1 MEVSKSLN
9 FLYRDIIKKIDK
21 WLERDEIIVILGARQ
36 VGKTS
41 VLRLLQTELVSAG
54 KKTYFIDLEDIEIR
68 NALKTVRNVISYLT
82 AMGWRKEDKEITYV
96 FLDEI
101 HYMENCTSILK
112 YIHDHYPRLKF
123 IVSGSSSLKLKFQ
136 MAEPL
141 TGRKVVFIL
150 YPLSFLEFLE
160 FTNRVE
166 LSRIIKQ
173 YKSKPIPEP
182 FLSQINSA
190 YEEYIIYGG
199 YPKVALT
206 PEYEMKVKVLKEIQT
221 TYLEKEIRSLVA
233 EESFVKFSSFVEF
246 LATQNGGL
254 LKSLE
259 ISKEV
264 GIARNTV
271 IRYLSILEETFIIKT
286 LRPWAKSRAKE
297 IIKMPRLFFLDTGF
311 LNYTLKTFQ
320 NLSLRA
326 NSGLL
331 VESGVYV
338 SLLQYLGDMDEL
350 RYWRTKAGEEID
362 FLLRRENRIIPIE
375 VKWSGYPKIS
385 NAFRKF
391 IKENPVDKGYI
402 LTKNSYKVERVN
414 NCQIKFFPA
423 WAIPFELE

>member
-41 VLRLLQTELVSAG
+41 ILRLLQTELKSAG
-54 KKTYFIDLEDIEIR
+54 KETYFIDLEDIEIR
-68 NALKTVRNVISYLT
+68 NALKTVRDVISYLN
-82 AMGWRKEDKEITYV
+82 AMGWRKDGKETTYV

-112 YIHDHYPRLKF
+112 YLHDHYPRLKF

-150 YPLSFLEFLE
+150 YPLSFLEYLE
-160 FTNRVE
+160 FTSRLE
-166 LSRIIKQ
+166 LLRIIKQ

-206 PEYEMKVKVLKEIQT
+206 PGYEMKVKVLKEIQT

-233 EESFVKFSSFVEF
+233 EESFVKFSTFVEF

-271 IRYLSILEETFIIKT
+271 MRYLSILEETFIIKT

-326 NSGLL
+326 NSGSLI
-331 VESGVYV
+331 ESGVYV
-338 SLLQYLGDMDEL
+338 SLLRCLGDTDEL
-350 RYWRTKAGEEID
+350 RYWRTKVGEEID
-362 FLLRRENRIIPIE
+362 FLLRREDRIIPIE
-375 VKWSGYPKIS
+375 VKWSGSPKIS

-402 LTKNSYKVERVN
+402 LTKNSYKVEKIN
-414 NCQIKFFPA
+414 NCQIRFLPA
-423 WAIPFELE
+423 WAIPFDLE

>member
-1 MEVSKSLN
+1 MDVSKSLN

-41 VLRLLQTELVSAG
+41 VLRLLQTELESAG
-54 KKTYFIDLEDIEIR
+54 KETYFIDLEDIEIR
-68 NALKTVRNVISYLT
+68 NALKTVRDVISYLN
-82 AMGWRKEDKEITYV
+82 AMGWRKESKETTYV

-112 YIHDHYPRLKF
+112 YLHDHYPRLKF
-123 IVSGSSSLKLKFQ
+123 IVSGSSSLKLKLK

-160 FTNRVE
+160 FTSRLE
-166 LSRIIKQ
+166 LLRIIKQ

-206 PEYEMKVKVLKEIQT
+206 PEYEMKVRVLKEIQT

-233 EESFVKFSSFVEF
+233 EESFVKFSTFVEF

-271 IRYLSILEETFIIKT
+271 MRYLSILEETFIIKT

-331 VESGVYV
+331 IESDVYV
-338 SLLQYLGDMDEL
+338 SLLRCLGDTDEL

-362 FLLRRENRIIPIE
+362 FLLRREDRIIPIE
-375 VKWSGYPKIS
+375 VKWSGSPKIS

-402 LTKNSYKVERVN
+402 LTKNSYKVEKIN
-414 NCQIKFFPA
+414 NCQIKFLPA
-423 WAIPFELE
+423 WAIPFVLE